1 MILITSIVLMA
12 GFLTY
17 VLLMPLEVCI
27 DSYTERYFLR
37 MGVLA
42 RLGVEKDPVELIRLH
57 LKVLFLNFYWLP
69 SEISQWG
76 RSKKKMPRK
85 DKGRKKRS
93 MTLMQARKLLQSFRV
108 KSFRLELDTGNPVLN
123 AKLYPLLFLPG
134 LRTWDVGV
142 NFLGRNHVSLQIVNR
157 PIYILNALFNPKK

>member
-1 MILITSIVLMA
+1 MITALVLLA

-17 VLLMPLEVCI
+17 LLLMPLELCI
-27 DSYTERYFLR
+27 DSYRERYFLR

-42 RLGVEKDPVELIRLH
+42 RLGVEKDPAELIRLH
-57 LKVLFLNFYWLP
+57 LKVLFLNFYWRP
-69 SEISQWG
+69 SDIRSWG
-76 RSKKKMPRK
+76 RPGKKSSRNAKAV
-85 DKGRKKRS
+85 KKRG
-93 MTLMQARKLLQSFRV
+93 LPLDRAGKLLKSFRV

-134 LRTWDVGV
+134 LRTWDVGI

>member
-1 MILITSIVLMA
+1 MITALVLLA

-17 VLLMPLEVCI
+17 LLLMPLELCI
-27 DSYTERYFLR
+27 DSYRERYFLR

-42 RLGVEKDPVELIRLH
+42 RLGVEKDPAELIRLH
-57 LKVLFLNFYWLP
+57 LKVLFLNFYWRP
-69 SEISQWG
+69 SDIRSWG
-76 RSKKKMPRK
+76 RRGKKASRK
-85 DKGRKKRS
+85 GKAVKKRG
-93 MTLMQARKLLQSFRV
+93 MTLDRAGKLLKSFRV

-134 LRTWDVGV
+134 LRTWDVGI
-142 NFLGRNHVSLQIVNR
+142 NFLGHNHVSLQIVNR

>member
-1 MILITSIVLMA
+1 MITALVLLA

-17 VLLMPLEVCI
+17 LLLMPLELCI
-27 DSYTERYFLR
+27 DSYRERYFLR

-42 RLGVEKDPVELIRLH
+42 RLGVEKDPAELIRLH
-57 LKVLFLNFYWLP
+57 LKVLFLNFYWRP
-69 SEISQWG
+69 SDIRSWG
-76 RSKKKMPRK
+76 RRGKKASRK
-85 DKGRKKRS
+85 GKAVKKRG
-93 MTLMQARKLLQSFRV
+93 MTLDRAGKLLKSFRV

-134 LRTWDVGV
+134 LRTWDVGI